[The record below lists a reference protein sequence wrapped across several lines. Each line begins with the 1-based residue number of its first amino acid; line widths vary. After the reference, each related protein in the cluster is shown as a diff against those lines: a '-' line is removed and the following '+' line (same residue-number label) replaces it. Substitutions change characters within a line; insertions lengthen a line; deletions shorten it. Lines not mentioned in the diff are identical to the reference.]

1 MDKWKPI
8 IREELEVEEEGKVVL
23 PMQVMVGLPFN
34 HTPVFSDT
42 DMAPR
47 IKSLLASAHDIA
59 VEDLLPHV
67 KRDPSYLAQKEMQV
81 FQDWGLEAR
90 EVYPDTVN

>member
-1 MDKWKPI
+1 
-8 IREELEVEEEGKVVL
+8 
-23 PMQVMVGLPFN
+23 MQVMVGLPFN